1 MRQSTV
7 FILCVTVGAAAV
19 AYLAAENTILA
30 LFMGAGL
37 GGAIAVMILAFP
49 LDLSYRE
56 PLRGKREVHVV
67 MVPPESRK
75 R

>member
-37 GGAIAVMILAFP
+37 GSAIAVMILAFP

>member
-1 MRQSTV
+1 MRHSHV
-7 FILCVTVGAAAV
+7 FGLCVVFGAALV
-19 AYLAAENTILA
+19 AALAAENTLLA

-49 LDLSYRE
+49 HDLSYRE
-56 PLRGKREVHVV
+56 PPRGKREVHVV
-67 MVPPESRK
+67 MVQPDARK